1 METFLSAR
9 QVQDLLQVDRTTI
22 YRMLKDG
29 RLTAVKVGQQWRF
42 HASKVDDLLAIASRA
57 DEREVPISANILPLH
72 CMQPVQ
78 DVFAEIAGI
87 GAVTTDKEGRPLT
100 RISNPCDF
108 CKLILGSEDGREAC
122 IASWHKIATQS
133 KTDTLFIT
141 CHAGLQYTGAPIEV
155 KGELI
160 AALVAGQFYLQ
171 QQPPEVEQERLH
183 GLAEKYHID
192 PELLSRAVRSVQVLD
207 ERKTTQISGWLEKV
221 TGTFEE
227 ISSERAGLMYRLEQI
242 SVMSNLGTGKA

>member
-1 METFLSAR
+1 M
-9 QVQDLLQVDRTTI
+9 
-22 YRMLKDG
+22 
-29 RLTAVKVGQQWRF
+29 
-42 HASKVDDLLAIASRA
+42 
-57 DEREVPISANILPLH
+57 
-72 CMQPVQ
+72 
-78 DVFAEIAGI
+78 
-87 GAVTTDKEGRPLT
+87 
-100 RISNPCDF
+100 
-108 CKLILGSEDGREAC
+108 
-122 IASWHKIATQS
+122 
-133 KTDTLFIT
+133 
-141 CHAGLQYTGAPIEV
+141 QYTGAPIEV

-171 QQPPEVEQERLH
+171 QQPPEAEQERLH